1 MSTIKKKRAGLRSF
15 GHYLTEELKDPKFA
29 VEYLRAS
36 LRDGDKEDFAQ
47 AVRDVVKARGNVSS
61 FALSA
66 GVTRKTVHKM
76 LSGKGD
82 LTFNSLSQ
90 ILSAIGGR
98 FDVALDP
105 QPQHHVAA

>member
-1 MSTIKKKRAGLRSF
+1 MSIKKKRKAGLRNF
-15 GHYLTEELKDPKFA
+15 DRYLTKELKDPKFA

-36 LRDGDKEDFAQ
+36 LRDGDQQDFAQ
-47 AVRDVVKARGNVSS
+47 AVRDVVKARGNVSA

-76 LSGKGD
+76 LSGKGE

-90 ILSAIGGR
+90 ILGALGGR
-98 FDVALDP
+98 KLSRR
-105 QPQHHVAA
+105 QLN